1 MSIKDKAKERE
12 EFLKEE
18 KEEREKEIQYKVDAW
33 ITRIEIL
40 ALIVVFIH
48 EKLWIGHRMQSAKK
62 NMR

>member
-1 MSIKDKAKERE
+1 MSTKDKIKERE

-18 KEEREKEIQYKVDAW
+18 KEEREEEIFYKTDAW

-48 EKLWIGHRMQSAKK
+48 EKLWMVF
-62 NMR
+62 M

>member
-1 MSIKDKAKERE
+1 MSIQDKAKERE

-18 KEEREKEIQYKVDAW
+18 KEKREEEIQYKVDAW

-48 EKLWIGHRMQSAKK
+48 EKLWMVF
-62 NMR
+62 M

>member
-18 KEEREKEIQYKVDAW
+18 KEEREEEVRYKVDAW

-40 ALIVVFIH
+40 ALILVFIH
-48 EKLWIGHRMQSAKK
+48 EKLWMVF
-62 NMR
+62 M